1 MLPEKKWIL
10 DLTDGFR
17 PTAVVGAAAEL
28 GLFDLIGED
37 GASAEEL
44 AAKAGCS
51 KRGIMTLADALAALR
66 VLEKRDGRYFVPTA
80 LRPVLTES
88 GPHTAIPM
96 LRHRMAILRN
106 WAQLAWTVKAG
117 FPAPKTSGILGP
129 EGELQAFVLAMDVVS
144 REVADDLV
152 RQLQPLQFHTLLDVG
167 AGPGTWAFAFLRA
180 VPKARAILFDLPH
193 AIALARQKAEEAG
206 LAERIEFV
214 AGNFYKDELPTGADF
229 AWVSAIAHQN
239 SREQNR
245 ELFRK
250 VHRALVPGGLIGIRD
265 IVMEE
270 DRTAPLDGALFA
282 VNMLV
287 NTPAGGTYTL
297 TEYQEDL
304 LAVGF
309 SEPHLRIRS
318 EGMNSVILAHRR

>member
-10 DLTDGFR
+10 DLTEGFQ

-28 GLFDLIGED
+28 GLFDLIGEL

-44 AAKAGCS
+44 ANKAGCS
-51 KRGIMTLADALAALR
+51 RRGITALADALAALK
-66 VLEKRDGRYFVPTA
+66 VLEKRDGRYFVPA
-80 LRPVLTES
+80 KLRPVLTES
-88 GPHTAIPM
+88 SPDTAIPM
-96 LRHRMAILRN
+96 LRHRMAILRS

-117 FPAPKTSGILGP
+117 FPAPKVSGVLGP

-152 RQLQPLQFHTLLDVG
+152 RQLQPLQFRTLLDVG
-167 AGPGTWAFAFLRA
+167 AGPGTWTFAFLRA
-180 VPKARAILFDLPH
+180 VPNARAILFDLPH
-193 AIALARQKAEEAG
+193 AVALARQKAEQAG
-206 LAERIEFV
+206 LAHRIDFIP
-214 AGNFYKDELPTGADF
+214 GNFYKDELPAGADF

-245 ELFRK
+245 DLFRK

-282 VNMLV
+282 INMLV

-297 TEYQEDL
+297 GEYQEDL
-304 LAVGF
+304 LAAGF